1 VSLLS
6 FPKRDAAVSALRV
19 MAIYNPTAG
28 RRRRR
33 KLDAVID
40 ALTRRGAEVTLR
52 ATACRGDAER
62 LAGEASADA
71 FDRLVVA
78 GGDGTINE
86 AINGLRDSRLP
97 VALVPLGT
105 ANVLAAELDL
115 PEGAEQLAAAIFAG
129 APRDVAIGRVNGR
142 AFTMMAGI
150 GFDAHVVQRVSLHLK
165 RRVGKLA
172 YVIATLARLMRYRP
186 TMYDVIVDG
195 TVHRASSAIIANGR
209 FYGGRFVCAPLA
221 RLDAA
226 EFQACLFGRAGRR
239 HVVRY
244 ALALLVGRLHRLHDV
259 TIVPARRIE
268 IAGPAGEPV
277 QGDGDTIAVL
287 PARIEVASATLRLV
301 GAAPR

>member
-1 VSLLS
+1 MTLISLPP
-6 FPKRDAAVSALRV
+6 PKAAAVQPRV
-19 MAIYNPTAG
+19 MVIYNPAAG

-40 ALTRRGAEVTLR
+40 ALARRGVQVTLR
-52 ATACRGDAER
+52 ATGCRGDAER

-71 FDRLVVA
+71 CERLVVA

-86 AINGLRDSRLP
+86 AINGLCDRRLP

-115 PEGAEQLAAAIFAG
+115 PKAVEPLAAAIVEG
-129 APRDVAIGRVNGR
+129 VPRSVAIGRANGR

-150 GFDAHVVQRVSLHLK
+150 GFDAHVVQSVSLRLK

-172 YVIATLARLMRYRP
+172 YVIETLAQLARYRP
-186 TMYDVIVDG
+186 AMYDVLVDG
-195 TVHRASSAIIANGR
+195 TPYRASSVIVANGR
-209 FYGGRFVCAPLA
+209 FYGGRFVCAPDA
-221 RLDAA
+221 RLDAP
-226 EFQACLFGRAGRR
+226 EFQACLFGQAGRW

-244 ALALLVGRLHRLHDV
+244 ALALLAGRLHRLKDV
-259 TIVPARRIE
+259 TIVPARRVE
-268 IAGPAGEPV
+268 IPGPAGEPV
-277 QGDGDTIAVL
+277 QGDGDTIAFL
-287 PARIEVASATLRLV
+287 PARIEVVPDRLRLV

>member
-1 VSLLS
+1 MV
-6 FPKRDAAVSALRV
+6 
-19 MAIYNPTAG
+19 IYNPTAG

-40 ALTRRGAEVTLR
+40 ALARRGAEVTLR
-52 ATACRGDAER
+52 ATACRGDAEL

-86 AINGLRDSRLP
+86 AINGLRDRRLP

-105 ANVLAAELDL
+105 ANVLAAELGL
-115 PEGAEQLAAAIFAG
+115 PAAAEPLAAAIIEG
-129 APRDVAIGRVNGR
+129 VPRDITIGRVNGR

-150 GFDAHVVQRVSLHLK
+150 GFDAHVVQRVSLRLK
-165 RRVGKLA
+165 RAVGKLA
-172 YVIATLARLMRYRP
+172 YVIGTLAQLVRYRP
-186 TMYDVIVDG
+186 TLYDIVIDG
-195 TVHRASSAIIANGR
+195 TPYRASSVIVANGR

-221 RLDAA
+221 RLESS
-226 EFQACLFGRAGRR
+226 EFQACLFGRAGRW

-259 TIVPARRIE
+259 TIVPARRVE
-268 IAGPAGEPV
+268 IPGPAGEPV

-287 PARIEVASATLRLV
+287 PARVEVASATLRLV
-301 GAAPR
+301 GAAPV